1 VNQRRSVILEPS
13 NSRAA
18 LSLHRPVSRR
28 TIVKAAMGSPVVLGL
43 SAREATAAGSMMR
56 LVQAEEQGTLHL
68 PFYPYGQPLQ
78 FDPHRAPNWGPF
90 WVLYPYLWAGL
101 LRFDERGAVILELA
115 ESFEP
120 NESADVWT
128 ATIRPGLTFA
138 SGEPV
143 TAQSFIDSW
152 LRALDPYQPAPMST
166 YMQLVEGYDAYVAG
180 EGQLGGFRA
189 VDDLTVEITLSQ
201 SMSSFPA
208 YVATFGWSLVDV
220 SAIDD
225 EGDAG
230 LQVPGLGPW
239 MVSDLLDGQE
249 FTLEPNPASPFG
261 TSASVRSVVW
271 HVYDGPAAM
280 ESALGDFMA
289 GNLAIADVAASQVST
304 IDADE
309 SLSPLLVEIPDPSSV
324 IALGMDFNQPPFD
337 DLRYRRAVAAS
348 IDRSAW
354 IEQLEQP
361 AYVAAES
368 MVPPAVQ
375 ATADYTPAT
384 AIPFDPAGARS
395 LLTEAGYEPEGSG
408 PDVVFYQAGTD
419 TEQTIAEVSA
429 LLTMIEE
436 QSGLVIRHDTSLSP
450 AQVAALQT
458 DTGGRQIGLV
468 WWWSDSDTPSL
479 LQRIGQSSSPAMA
492 GWFNW
497 SPELVG
503 VEEQDPGTTSAEFD
517 EAIALA
523 NQAVDP
529 DERNAAF
536 RTAEQL
542 LLDDAVYVPIGY
554 WVQRFVQQPWLTG
567 TRQGPWSGSLP
578 IAIDEDVEILT

>member
-1 VNQRRSVILEPS
+1 
-13 NSRAA
+13 
-18 LSLHRPVSRR
+18 
-28 TIVKAAMGSPVVLGL
+28 
-43 SAREATAAGSMMR
+43 
-56 LVQAEEQGTLHL
+56 
-68 PFYPYGQPLQ
+68 
-78 FDPHRAPNWGPF
+78 
-90 WVLYPYLWAGL
+90 
-101 LRFDERGAVILELA
+101 
-115 ESFEP
+115 
-120 NESADVWT
+120 
-128 ATIRPGLTFA
+128 
-138 SGEPV
+138 
-143 TAQSFIDSW
+143 
-152 LRALDPYQPAPMST
+152 
-166 YMQLVEGYDAYVAG
+166 
-180 EGQLGGFRA
+180 
-189 VDDLTVEITLSQ
+189 
-201 SMSSFPA
+201 
-208 YVATFGWSLVDV
+208 
-220 SAIDD
+220 
-225 EGDAG
+225 
-230 LQVPGLGPW
+230 
-239 MVSDLLDGQE
+239 
-249 FTLEPNPASPFG
+249 
-261 TSASVRSVVW
+261 
-271 HVYDGPAAM
+271 M

-289 GNLAIADVAASQVST
+289 GNLAIADVPASQVST

-348 IDRSAW
+348 IDRAAW

-375 ATADYTPAT
+375 ITADYTPAT
-384 AIPFDPAGARS
+384 AIPFDPAVARS
-395 LLTEAGYEPEGSG
+395 LLAEAGYDPEGGG

-419 TEQTIAEVSA
+419 AEQTIAEVSA

-503 VEEQDPGTTSAEFD
+503 VEDQNPGASSAEFD
-517 EAIALA
+517 EAISLA

-536 RTAEQL
+536 RSAEQL

-554 WVQRFVQQPWLTG
+554 WVQRFVQQSWLTG